1 MARVAQIGSDYI
13 RRRLNEESFA
23 RRIFGVPEAIT
34 NALERTPLPH
44 VVHDSVMLNINQ
56 AWVDRLNRQDDE
68 EE

>member
-1 MARVAQIGSDYI
+1 MNQ
-13 RRRLNEESFA
+13 ESFA
-23 RRIFGVPEAIT
+23 RRILGVPQEVSDAI
-34 NALERTPLPH
+34 ERVPIPH